1 MERVIAETLR
11 RIDQKGMT
19 QAEFCR
25 LIGISHQVF
34 TNWKARGMPPSAYQT
49 VADALGCGVDELL
62 GRESL
67 VLSPIERQLIL
78 LFRGCNPE
86 HQDDLVAIA
95 QRWHNHAHPG
105 PSVANPYGKKAKSR

>member
-11 RIDQKGMT
+11 RIEQKGLKP
-19 QAEFCR
+19 AEFCR

-34 TNWKARGMPPSAYQT
+34 TNWKARGLPPSAYQT

-62 GRESL
+62 GRDSL
-67 VLSPIERQLIL
+67 VLSPMERQLIL

-86 HQDDLVAIA
+86 HQEDLLLMAN
-95 QRWHNHAHPG
+95 RWHNHAHPAAS
-105 PSVANPYGKKAKSR
+105 PANPYGKKAKAR